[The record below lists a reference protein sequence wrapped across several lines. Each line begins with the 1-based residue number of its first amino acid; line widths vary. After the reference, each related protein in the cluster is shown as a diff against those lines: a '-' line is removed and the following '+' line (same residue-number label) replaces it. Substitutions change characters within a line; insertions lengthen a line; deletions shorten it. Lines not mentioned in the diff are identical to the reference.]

1 MELGGEEAAG
11 HSSSSSSS
19 RERDILVHGEDPS
32 QEPLLPS
39 SSSRV
44 GNQNPALFRGSS
56 RPSNNSNTGDSLN
69 GLLLAGES
77 GNTSGRQ
84 DGQNAHNKNKSSWH
98 GFLECFSLILN
109 MDKLVA
115 PSREG
120 NEFGALDGVRTLSM
134 MWVVLGHVLIYAL
147 AGPGF
152 TNIIDVL
159 PRHGEGLLA
168 RFGDIIFFF

>member
-1 MELGGEEAAG
+1 M
-11 HSSSSSSS
+11 
-19 RERDILVHGEDPS
+19 
-32 QEPLLPS
+32 
-39 SSSRV
+39 
-44 GNQNPALFRGSS
+44 
-56 RPSNNSNTGDSLN
+56 
-69 GLLLAGES
+69 
-77 GNTSGRQ
+77 
-84 DGQNAHNKNKSSWH
+84 
-98 GFLECFSLILN
+98 N